1 MEGLSLPR
9 SNSALSSASALLVSS
24 AAAPPHA
31 DLAQPGR
38 LASAL
43 RSRTYRG
50 ELILFSFDFC
60 GIGEALSMALT
71 LRSIG
76 FEHFV
81 PMSDGAETCETLRTA
96 ARTRDIQ
103 PLWPCWYSSW
113 PRDHPGW
120 KVWGTA
126 PGCVS
131 AARASHTCVLEQL
144 WASRYHVA
152 AQILAAGINLLH
164 VDTDSAFLSD
174 PYALLKSPP
183 LSRMNFVF
191 LPEAPANGGMWYAQ
205 NTTAGRRCSARL
217 RNLHIWH
224 RSKYRG
230 RACCHTVGAGAAWVI
245 AEVAR
250 RTMRVIGLALPP
262 RRKALPPFDRA
273 MARLDRL
280 LCVLRHPVCSP
291 PRVCCSF
298 APQKPCLATSS
309 LLLQIMVGRAGVLR
323 VSTRCSKKRHSA
335 TRDT

>member
-152 AQILAAGINLLH
+152 AQILAAGIN
-164 VDTDSAFLSD
+164 VC
-174 PYALLKSPP
+174 
-183 LSRMNFVF
+183 
-191 LPEAPANGGMWYAQ
+191 
-205 NTTAGRRCSARL
+205 RC
-217 RNLHIWH
+217 
-224 RSKYRG
+224 
-230 RACCHTVGAGAAWVI
+230 
-245 AEVAR
+245 
-250 RTMRVIGLALPP
+250 
-262 RRKALPPFDRA
+262 
-273 MARLDRL
+273 
-280 LCVLRHPVCSP
+280 
-291 PRVCCSF
+291 
-298 APQKPCLATSS
+298 
-309 LLLQIMVGRAGVLR
+309 
-323 VSTRCSKKRHSA
+323 
-335 TRDT
+335 